1 MLNVASVG
9 LGWWSDELAKAVQGK
24 TDKVRIVGGTART
37 PAKRAAFAQ
46 RFGAHPYNSYEAVLR
61 DPEIEGVI
69 LTTPHSLHAE
79 HVIAAAKAGKHV
91 FIEKPFALTAASAAR
106 AAEACAK
113 AGVVL
118 AVGHNRRFAPAAVE
132 LKRMVDSG
140 SFGTILHAEAN
151 FSAPSALSYTPERW
165 RASRIESPAGGLAGL
180 GIHMI
185 DALIWLLGPVT
196 RLVCQARRRAV
207 KVDIDDTTSAL
218 LQFEAGYT
226 GYLGT
231 QCAAPFTS
239 YLRVLG
245 TDANAEARADFTQL
259 EMQHPGGNPQ
269 PVSLPAIDTLRAEL
283 EAFSEACAGSRP
295 FPVRAEEA
303 IHGVAV
309 MEAMARSAARGGA
322 WLDVMP
328 AKVKRSLSKSKGSR
342 RNAVGASRPRPS
354 GARQSAQR
362 TSSRT
367 SRKGRSG

>member
-1 MLNVASVG
+1 MMKVASVG
-9 LGWWSDELAKAVQGK
+9 LGWWSDELAKAVHGK
-24 TDKVRIVGGTART
+24 TDKVCIVGGAART
-37 PAKRAAFAQ
+37 PAKRAAFAE
-46 RFGAHPYNSYEAVLR
+46 RFGARPYDSYEAVLR
-61 DPEIEGVI
+61 DPEIDGVI

-79 HVIAAAKAGKHV
+79 HVVDAAKAGKHV
-91 FIEKPFALTAASAAR
+91 FVEKPFTLTPASAAR

-140 SFGTILHAEAN
+140 EFGTILHAEAN

-185 DALIWLLGPVT
+185 DALVWLLGPVR

-231 QCAAPFTS
+231 QCAAPFTA

-245 TDANAEARADFTQL
+245 TEANAEARADFTLL
-259 EMQHPGGNPQ
+259 EVHRAGGNPHQ
-269 PVSLPAIDTLRAEL
+269 VSLPAIETLRAEL
-283 EAFSEACAGSRP
+283 EAFAEACAGGRP
-295 FPVRAEEA
+295 FPVRPEEA

-309 MEAMARSAARGGA
+309 MEAMARSAARSSA
-322 WLDVMP
+322 WLDVVP
-328 AKVKRSLSKSKGSR
+328 AKRKRPPTKSKASR
-342 RNAVGASRPRPS
+342 KSAVSASRPRP

-362 TSSRT
+362 VSMRT
-367 SRKGRSG
+367 RRRRRSG